1 MTDLLT
7 TPNINTL
14 WANIIVDELV
24 RSGLRTVV
32 ISPGSRSTPLVLQFH
47 AHPDIHDISI
57 IDERAAAFFAIGI
70 AQATGQPVALLCTS
84 GTAAA
89 NYFPAICE
97 ANQSNIPLLVL
108 TADRPPALHDCG
120 APQAMN
126 QHNLYANHI
135 RWFHQLAEPAA
146 TTDNLLALRSITCRA
161 IAHARGT
168 NATQPGPVHLNIPFD
183 KPLEPTKPTPE
194 FTSAYTH
201 IRQTTPVAIS
211 GRPNAQPYLQTHIT
225 HAAPAPQTVQAFVDL
240 IKQAKRPLIL
250 AGADPHSISYRENL
264 RRLAEHIGAP
274 IAAEPTSNIRHWNQR
289 GPNVLAAADLLFQS
303 DIYHTEKPDL
313 IIRTGRAPLL
323 WATQKLVIA
332 PAIQTTAT
340 QVVVNPSPELHDPD
354 HLVSHHFACDPDLL
368 FQQTLEVFKATQAT
382 KTPNTLWLANHQQ
395 INESI
400 LRNIHNTLEN
410 TTQFTNQLTTPGA
423 WHAIGHLIPEDASLF
438 VSNSMPIR
446 DLDTFMGHAN
456 RSLNLYFNRGIN
468 GIDGIIA
475 TGLGI
480 AHTRPKTIIITG
492 DVAFRHDL
500 SSLLLARELGIDATI
515 IVLNNDGGA
524 IFGYLPIAIP
534 KPASTESVECPQ
546 DKIQSAF
553 QHHFLTPSPLSISEI
568 VPRSINLQEPTSWT
582 EFHAAFNTS
591 IDAVGLQ
598 VIHVQTNR
606 ISDKAFSDQLRT
618 AASTQE
624 TPDEVTT
631 Q

>member
-1 MTDLLT
+1 MTDILA

-14 WANIIVDELV
+14 WAKIIVDELV

-57 IDERAAAFFAIGI
+57 VDERAAAFFALGI
-70 AQATGQPVALLCTS
+70 AQATHEPVALLCTS

-97 ANQSNIPLLVL
+97 ANQSNIPLIVL

-135 RWFHQLAEPAA
+135 RWFHQLAEPAPTA
-146 TTDNLLALRSITCRA
+146 NNLLALRSIICRA
-161 IAHARGT
+161 HAHARGT
-168 NATQPGPVHLNIPFD
+168 NASQPGPIHLNVPFA

-194 FTSAYTH
+194 FTQAYAQ
-201 IRQTTPVAIS
+201 IQQTAPVALT
-211 GRPNAQPYLQTHIT
+211 GRPNAQPYLHTHTT
-225 HAAPAPQTVQAFVDL
+225 HAAPAPQTVQALADL
-240 IKQAKRPLIL
+240 IKQARRPLIL
-250 AGADPHSISYRENL
+250 AGADPHSAQYRGSL
-264 RRLAEHIGAP
+264 RKLAEHIGAP
-274 IAAEPTSNIRHWNQR
+274 IAAEPTSNIRHWNHR

-303 DIYHTEKPDL
+303 DIYHDEKPDL

-323 WATQKLVIA
+323 WATQKLVID
-332 PAIQTTAT
+332 PAILANTT
-340 QVVVNPSPELHDPD
+340 QIVINPSTELHDPD
-354 HLVSHHFACDPDLL
+354 HIVSHHFACDPDLL
-368 FQQTLEVFKATQAT
+368 LQQTLEVLTITSNT
-382 KTPNTLWLANHQQ
+382 KTTNTSWLANHQKT
-395 INESI
+395 NNSI
-400 LRNIHNTLEN
+400 LQNIHNKLE
-410 TTQFTNQLTTPGA
+410 TTQEITTPGA

-438 VSNSMPIR
+438 ASNSMPIR

-456 RSLNLYFNRGIN
+456 RSLNIYFNRGIN

-480 AHTRPKTIIITG
+480 ARTRPKTIIITG

-500 SSLLLARELGIDATI
+500 SSLLIARELNINATI

-524 IFGYLPIAIP
+524 IFGYLPIA
-534 KPASTESVECPQ
+534 KPTIATPEAPDRPQ
-546 DKIQSAF
+546 DNIESAF
-553 QHHFLTPSPLSISEI
+553 QNHFLTPSPLPISQI
-568 VPRSINLQEPTSWT
+568 VPRSITLQEPTNWQ
-582 EFHAAFNTS
+582 EFHDAFNTS
-591 IDAVGLQ
+591 ITAPGLQ

-606 ISDKAFSDQLRT
+606 IADKKFSDQLRST
-618 AASTQE
+618 AISSQ
-624 TPDEVTT
+624 
-631 Q
+631 